1 MSIFGEF
8 VIHED
13 PDEDNAIYIVATSES
28 IMYASLSEEK
38 AITAFDTLYEIF
50 EGKRQGELIVYEVP
64 LDDFFL
70 EAQDL
75 LCLNKLLEEEDM
87 DND

>member
-13 PDEDNAIYIVATSES
+13 PDEDNSIYIVATSES
-28 IMYASLSEEK
+28 IMYASLSMEK
-38 AITAFDTLYEIF
+38 AMTAFDTLCEVF
-50 EGKRQGELIVYEVP
+50 EGKRQEELIVYEIP

-70 EAQDL
+70 EPQDL
-75 LCLNKLLEEEDM
+75 ACLNKIFEEDE
-87 DND
+87 DD